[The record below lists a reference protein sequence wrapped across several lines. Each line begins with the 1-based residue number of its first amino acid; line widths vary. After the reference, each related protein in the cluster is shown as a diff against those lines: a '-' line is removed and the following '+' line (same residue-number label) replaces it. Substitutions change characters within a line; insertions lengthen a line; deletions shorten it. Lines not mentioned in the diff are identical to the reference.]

1 MKQVVKLNCPVCQ
14 TPTTQEVETRI
25 NTDLQP
31 KLKDELLSGHL
42 QQFECQECG
51 ARRQIETNFLYHDPQ
66 KKYMIYL
73 IPNLK
78 NKRDQVS
85 QLLENVAHDEKVDL
99 SNYELRIVTHHP
111 DLIEK
116 VQLFD
121 LNYNDKEVEIVKLLT
136 DGLFA
141 KEKSEEIVKARYFYL
156 KDNQPK
162 IMYITEKEQ
171 LLVDFSDSL
180 LKFASD
186 KYSKTVSSEGKG
198 QFHLINAEWA
208 AHALSEN

>member
-25 NTDLQP
+25 NTAMQP
-31 KLKDELLSGHL
+31 KLKEKLLSGEL
-42 QQFECQECG
+42 QQFECSECG
-51 ARRQIETNFLYHDPQ
+51 ARRQIETNFIYHDPNN
-66 KKYMIYL
+66 KFMVYL

-78 NKRDQVS
+78 SKKDQLG
-85 QLLENVAHDEKVDL
+85 QLLENVARDENVDL
-99 SNYELRIVTHHP
+99 SRYELRIVSHHP

-116 VQLFD
+116 IQLFD
-121 LNYNDKEVEIVKLLT
+121 LSYNDKEVEIVKLLT

-141 KEKSEEIVKARYFYL
+141 KEKPNESVKARYFYL

-162 IMYITEKEQ
+162 IMYITEKDQ

-186 KYSKTVSSEGKG
+186 KYNKIVSSEGKG

>member
-1 MKQVVKLNCPVCQ
+1 MKQVIKLNCPVCQ

-25 NTDLQP
+25 NIALQP
-31 KLKDELLSGHL
+31 KLKNELLSGNL
-42 QQFECQECG
+42 QRFECQECG

-66 KKYMIYL
+66 KKFIIYL

-78 NKRDQVS
+78 NKKDQVE
-85 QLLENVAHDEKVDL
+85 QLLDNVSRDEKVDL
-99 SNYELRIVTHHP
+99 SSYDLRIVTHHP

-116 VQLFD
+116 IQLFD
-121 LNYNDKEVEIVKLLT
+121 LGYNDKEVEIVKLLT

-141 KEKSEEIVKARYFYL
+141 KEKPQEVVKARYFYI
-156 KDNQPK
+156 KDVQAK
-162 IMYITEKEQ
+162 IMYLTEKEQ

-180 LKFASD
+180 LTFASD
-186 KYSKTVSSEGKG
+186 KYNRLVSSEEKG

>member
-1 MKQVVKLNCPVCQ
+1 MKQVIKLNCPVCQ

-25 NTDLQP
+25 NIALQP
-31 KLKDELLSGHL
+31 QLKKELLSGNL
-42 QQFECQECG
+42 QRFECQECG
-51 ARRQIETNFLYHDPQ
+51 ARRQMETNFLYHDPQ
-66 KKYMIYL
+66 KKFIIYL

-78 NKRDQVS
+78 NKQDQVQ
-85 QLLENVAHDEKVDL
+85 QLLDNVSRDEQVDL
-99 SNYELRIVTHHP
+99 SHYDLRIVTHHP

-116 VQLFD
+116 IQLFD
-121 LNYNDKEVEIVKLLT
+121 LGYNDKEVEIVKLLT

-141 KEKSEEIVKARYFYL
+141 KEKPEEIVRARYFYL
-156 KDNQPK
+156 KDGQAK
-162 IMYITEKEQ
+162 IMYLTEKEQ

-186 KYSKTVSSEGKG
+186 KYKRLVSSEEKG